1 MLLENVL
8 DFNVLSRDGSSE
20 NRSVKVERLWFGRH
34 CSRDVEGTRARLD
47 AIRTEGYSVHGN
59 PNLCKKSR
67 YLLTNETAIEV
78 QGPQTSGE
86 VEYVIIVD
94 DGEVLVSVGSDH
106 NDRTLGSLWTE
117 ALGKVYDTAKS
128 KQMVPSVVARE
139 AWRYEEI
146 MDHWD
151 QLTLR
156 SNVTVAGLRIV
167 YQDFLLA
174 NLMAP
179 QYHFRSSPELRENGN
194 VLFGGSSGTAL
205 GVPSDVYQF
214 QSSIK
219 GLTFSRDFHFEIH
232 DPVLKRKISHG
243 YEIASLEGSG
253 SISL

>member
-1 MLLENVL
+1 MLLEKVL

-20 NRSVKVERLWFGRH
+20 KRSVEVERLWFGRH
-34 CSRDVEGTRARLD
+34 CSRDIEGTKARLD
-47 AIRTEGYSVHGN
+47 VLRTEGYSVHRN

-86 VEYVIIVD
+86 VEYVIIVE

-106 NDRTLGSLWTE
+106 NDRTLVSLWTE

-128 KQMVPSVVARE
+128 KQMVPSVVARD

-146 MDHWD
+146 IDHWD
-151 QLTLR
+151 QLILR
-156 SNVTVAGLRIV
+156 SHVTVAGLRIV
-167 YQDFLLA
+167 YQDFPLA
-174 NLMAP
+174 NLVDP
-179 QYHFRSSPELRENGN
+179 QYHFRSSPELREDGN
-194 VLFGGSSGTAL
+194 VLFGGSSDAAP
-205 GVPSDVYQF
+205 GVPSGVYQF
-214 QSSIK
+214 QGSIK
-219 GLTFSRDFHFEIH
+219 DLTFAPDFHFEIY

-243 YEIASLEGSG
+243 YDIVSLEEPG